1 MNYCIIINDFKS
13 GGAQKATVDLINA
26 LLAKKI
32 KLTVIA
38 LQDEINF
45 DLPKKIHLEILQ
57 KKERKR
63 GILGKYILASR
74 LKKLWEKLNNDRR
87 FDLTISRLQFTNE
100 IVYISKI
107 PRLSG
112 IQTLKT
118 MYCIYKFFDF
128 SSNFLLFFRTMLIK
142 RKLRN

>member
-1 MNYCIIINDFKS
+1 MNFCIIINDFKS

-57 KKERKR
+57 KKERK
-63 GILGKYILASR
+63 
-74 LKKLWEKLNNDRR
+74 KKP
-87 FDLTISRLQFTNE
+87 TS
-100 IVYISKI
+100 
-107 PRLSG
+107 
-112 IQTLKT
+112 
-118 MYCIYKFFDF
+118 
-128 SSNFLLFFRTMLIK
+128 
-142 RKLRN
+142 